1 VSGTGAP
8 LTAPSAFGATNDSK
22 TGGGFGVSASAPFFR
37 KKLDVSIK
45 GVYGTGIGRFGSA
58 QLADI
63 TARPDGT
70 LATIH
75 NAQWLGKL
83 ELHPT
88 PKVDIYGYLGGEYAS
103 RAAYTGYS
111 SVKIVTTPAIPATST
126 SPAIPGTTT
135 YTTSTSGIGGY
146 GSPLANN
153 TGCSTET
160 VPAGTGAPGAG
171 GTCAGDIRYIGE
183 GTLGFWHK
191 LYQGEKGRVQWGI
204 QYSYIYKVG
213 WSGGAVG
220 AVAIAPK
227 AIDNMVETSFRYY
240 LP

>member
-1 VSGTGAP
+1 MTS
-8 LTAPSAFGATNDSK
+8 PSALGAFNDSK
-22 TGGGFGVSASAPFFR
+22 TGGGFGVSASAPLFA
-37 KKLDVSIK
+37 KKLDVSLK

-58 QLADI
+58 QLADV

-83 ELHPT
+83 EWHPT
-88 PKVDIYGYLGGEYAS
+88 PKVDVYGYLGGEYAS
-103 RAAYTGYS
+103 RAAYSGYS
-111 SVKIVTTPAIPATST
+111 SVKIVTTPGIPATTT

-146 GSPLANN
+146 GSPFANN

-160 VPAGTGAPGAG
+160 APAGTGAPGTG

-191 LYQGEKGRVQWGI
+191 IYQGEKGRVQWGV

-213 WSGGAVG
+213 WSGGAAG
-220 AVAIAPK
+220 SPAIAPK
-227 AIDNMVETSFRYY
+227 AVDNMVETSFRYY